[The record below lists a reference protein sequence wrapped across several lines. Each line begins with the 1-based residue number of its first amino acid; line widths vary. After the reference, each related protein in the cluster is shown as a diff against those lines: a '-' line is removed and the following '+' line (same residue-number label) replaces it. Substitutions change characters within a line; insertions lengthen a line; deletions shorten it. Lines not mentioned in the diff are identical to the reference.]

1 MKTFRNNAE
10 LAHAY
15 ANATHDSGKG
25 NSMYFIGNVIYSYG
39 PHYEIAH
46 RTYGKNGTPV
56 VFVNANGYSNA
67 TAKHTN
73 HVWNAIPDGVHVFKV
88 TFVKPYERYGHC
100 NYFKIE
106 HLPAIIERMALN
118 VKNLCHDQINARS
131 YFGHYATASSL
142 YVDIMAI
149 CGLFGL
155 ECPPR
160 PENWNEA
167 EKKAEHLRATATE
180 RQKIADQ
187 KKIDKNRELL
197 NKWLNYGYNGQ
208 LYDVPVHLRLSK
220 CGEYI
225 ETTKGAKVTIS
236 QAMAL
241 LARLKAGHD
250 VKGYDLEGFKVIE
263 NTPEYVKI
271 GCHVINWNVINQT
284 FKA

>member
-1 MKTFRNNAE
+1 MKTFRNNSE
-10 LAHAY
+10 LSHAY
-15 ANATHDSGKG
+15 ANATHESGKG
-25 NSMYFIGNVIYSYG
+25 HNMYYIQNVMYSYG
-39 PHYEIAH
+39 THYEIAH
-46 RTYGKNGTPV
+46 RTHAINGVPV
-56 VFVNANGYSNA
+56 VFVNGNGYSNS

-73 HVWNAIPDGVHVFKV
+73 HVWNAIPDFIHAFKV
-88 TFVKPYERYGHC
+88 PFVKPSEGYGHC
-100 NYFKIE
+100 NYFKVE

-131 YFGHYATASSL
+131 YFGHYAAASSL

-160 PENWNEA
+160 PENWIEA
-167 EKKAEHLRATATE
+167 ENKANLLRATVKE
-180 RQKIADQ
+180 REKIAEQ
-187 KKIDKNRELL
+187 KKLDKNRELL

-220 CGEYI
+220 CAEYI
-225 ETTKGAKVTIS
+225 ETTNGAKVTIS

-271 GCHVINWNVINQT
+271 GCHVINWDVINQT
-284 FKA
+284 FNA